1 MEILYFGFMSDSII
15 FKRNE
20 KKKIHTLL
28 HNICMNKHCVLN

>member
-20 KKKIHTLL
+20 KKKSILYCT
-28 HNICMNKHCVLN
+28 IYV